1 MELNTP
7 YLLPRLSGRFDT
19 LNGGVVTVDEEWFPA
34 FREGIGKFESVLMI
48 LTDHAI
54 RIADD
59 SFGKREAHKPGDIN
73 SSSFDRA

>member
-7 YLLPRLSGRFDT
+7 YLLSRLGGRFDA

-34 FREGIGKFESVLMI
+34 FWEGIGELEGVLMV

-59 SFGKREAHKPGDIN
+59 SFGKRR
-73 SSSFDRA
+73 STQTW